1 MPLSMLTLRC
11 FSTAV
16 PPAMLLQVG
25 CAKRHTVVLT
35 SDGEPL
41 TWGHRI
47 VTPRR
52 VQVRSAHMPVRHA
65 YSCAWFSCP
74 AAMAELL
81 RMQQPCPPELP
92 LSHDVT
98 PAAHCTLRLTCAAC
112 WRTRHLTGNCTGFT
126 CASEWRGR
134 ATLSQGPPGGHA
146 PGCSC
151 VGGGLCTY
159 NSHHLRFV
167 GHMLHM
173 ICRDSDGAPTS
184 MNVQQIIDFL
194 AASHLEEET
203 CRRGV
208 RVPYFR
214 PGDMACVLPT
224 VDDAALPLWCVCAPY
239 VWPLRHCCIQ
249 PAASL
254 PQPLVSGGAV
264 LTWASADPQLR
275 AVEVLGALAGKRAAC
290 VSASKLRTAV
300 ATERGEVYVWETRPE
315 VLAGTGGGRAPSVG
329 LVSSGAGLTGGQLA
343 SGSSA
348 ATGLQAAAGVVGASP
363 SPSPSPSLPDKFGVM
378 GEAWSAAVSAAQAP
392 PAQTVINPVR
402 VAGLQRV
409 ATLNVG
415 EKHTL
420 ALVSWALPPL
430 PNRDGFVSLPGSAT
444 VTVAEAGARGR
455 ATERGSAGRRS
466 RSSSLDGWDLRS
478 DSGDSDGGG
487 AGQEEHGSGSAPPIK
502 SHTNGQGGGEG
513 QGRLTT
519 WASKRRPLTAAL
531 GLVAGPPASGGGGG
545 FKLPAPP
552 SVSQYAGTYGDADSM
567 SGPIDNLQTISQK
580 AVAQQLVEPRTVLSL
595 LEYADACGTAL
606 LRAYCIAYCLQNLDA
621 VLAEAR
627 GALEALPPHLTAEL
641 EQHWKAWMAPAD
653 QHPSHPLQVQQPA
666 SGMNQL
672 PSRGDDASM
681 LALGASPPLGT
692 SPPLGSSPPSGISL
706 GGRAGSLTTGAWLD
720 VWQGAASVLGSSPV
734 AGSFVEGRALPGR
747 GGGRPRQHLQ
757 AGCRPTAAPRWLA
770 GKTAV
775 ARVSNLPVS
784 SLPAFAL
791 A

>member
-1 MPLSMLTLRC
+1 M
-11 FSTAV
+11 
-16 PPAMLLQVG
+16 QG
-25 CAKRHTVVLT
+25 HG
-35 SDGEPL
+35 DG
-41 TWGHRI
+41 
-47 VTPRR
+47 V
-52 VQVRSAHMPVRHA
+52 
-65 YSCAWFSCP
+65 
-74 AAMAELL
+74 
-81 RMQQPCPPELP
+81 
-92 LSHDVT
+92 
-98 PAAHCTLRLTCAAC
+98 
-112 WRTRHLTGNCTGFT
+112 
-126 CASEWRGR
+126 
-134 ATLSQGPPGGHA
+134 
-146 PGCSC
+146 
-151 VGGGLCTY
+151 
-159 NSHHLRFV
+159 
-167 GHMLHM
+167 
-173 ICRDSDGAPTS
+173 PTS
-184 MNVQQIIDFL
+184 VHVQQIIHSL
-194 AASHLEEET
+194 AASHLE
-203 CRRGV
+203 V
-208 RVPYFR
+208 LR
-214 PGDMACVLPT
+214 PAAAVCVYPTFDLVTWRACS
-224 VDDAALPLWCVCAPY
+224 LPLTMQFCRYGVCAPY
-239 VWPLRHCCIQ
+239 VWPLRRSCIQ

-254 PQPLVSGGAV
+254 PRPLVSGGAV

-300 ATERGEVYVWETRPE
+300 ATERGEVYVWEARPE
-315 VLAGTGGGRAPSVG
+315 VLAGAGGGRAPSLG

-363 SPSPSPSLPDKFGVM
+363 SPSPSPSLPDKYGAV
-378 GEAWSAAVSAAQAP
+378 GDAWSAAVSAAQAP
-392 PAQTVINPVR
+392 PAQTILNPVR

-430 PNRDGFVSLPGSAT
+430 PNRDGFVSVPGSAT
-444 VTVAEAGARGR
+444 VTGAEAGARGR
-455 ATERGSAGRRS
+455 AAKRGGAGRRS

-478 DSGDSDGGG
+478 DSGDSEGGG
-487 AGQEEHGSGSAPPIK
+487 AGQEEHGSGSAPLAK
-502 SHTNGQGGGEG
+502 SYTNGQGGGQG
-513 QGRLTT
+513 QCRLTT
-519 WASKRRPLTAAL
+519 WAGKRRPLTAAL

-545 FKLPAPP
+545 FTLPAPP
-552 SVSQYAGTYGDADSM
+552 SDSHYSGTYGDADSM
-567 SGPIDNLQTISQK
+567 SGPVDNLQTIAQK

-653 QHPSHPLQVQQPA
+653 QHPSHPLQVQRPA
-666 SGMNQL
+666 SGINQL

-692 SPPLGSSPPSGISL
+692 SPPLGSSPPSGTSL
-706 GGRAGSLTTGAWLD
+706 GGRAGSLTNGAWLD
-720 VWQGAASVLGSSPV
+720 VWQGATSALGSSPV
-734 AGSFVEGRALPGR
+734 AGSFVEGGALPGR

-775 ARVSNLPVS
+775 ARVSNFPVS
-784 SLPAFAL
+784 SLPAL
-791 A
+791 AVA